1 MIEATKMG
9 RKNGMI
15 VVLYGLIVFAACMIG
30 STVGIGGGVII
41 KPLLDAIGYH
51 TVEVVGFVSS
61 CSVFAMSISSSL
73 KHIRSKTP
81 VSPKIVLL
89 VALGSLGGGVIGR
102 KIFDTLFER
111 VDQGMLKGIQAVI
124 IAAFVVF
131 VIIYV
136 NTKNAKKFRIK
147 NPVAMILTGMML
159 GFLSAFLGIGGGL
172 INTTF
177 LVMLFS
183 FNVKESAV
191 YSVAIIF
198 FSQLSQ
204 LTTVF
209 LDNRFE
215 PYTPYAPYILVAMA
229 AGVIGGLVGSKLNK
243 KFSNKVITR
252 IFSVTLVFVALVNV
266 YNAVLGFTS

>member
-1 MIEATKMG
+1 
-9 RKNGMI
+9 MI

-73 KHIRSKTP
+73 RHIRSKTP

-102 KIFDTLFER
+102 KIFDALFER

-136 NTKNAKKFRIK
+136 NTKNAKKFRIG
-147 NPVAMILTGMML
+147 NPIAMILTGTML

-215 PYTPYAPYILVAMA
+215 PYTPYAPYILIAMA

-266 YNAVLGFTS
+266 YNAILGFTS